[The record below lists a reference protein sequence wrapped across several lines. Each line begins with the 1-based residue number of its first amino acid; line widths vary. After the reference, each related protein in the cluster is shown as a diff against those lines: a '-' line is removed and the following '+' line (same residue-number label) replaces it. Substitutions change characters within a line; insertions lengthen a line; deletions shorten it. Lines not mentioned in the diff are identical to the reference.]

1 MPQLSIRE
9 YCNCSLT
16 GPGKRVPVLGSK
28 PGSIYFRLGRTSDEK
43 VRPVLAVLSF
53 KELPL
58 RWPIS
63 IA

>member
-16 GPGKRVPVLGSK
+16 GPGKRVP
-28 PGSIYFRLGRTSDEK
+28 SIYFRLGRTSDEK